1 MELWEAEL
9 PESLVLMNVMP
20 GISMVLVSLGHFNK
34 CGG

>member
-9 PESLVLMNVMP
+9 PESLVLMNVVP
-20 GISMVLVSLGHFNK
+20 GISMVQGSLGHFNK